1 MSRANKALAVMV
13 VAVMGLWG
21 CAQENKKHG
30 NADPRVKA
38 LEQKNAKLEE
48 DFRAVVDTRDSF
60 RRKLTEQDQETAR
73 LGKELEQLQNAA
85 KERDELRQQL
95 SARATERDAL
105 QGQLEG
111 LRTGIRSLLGQS
123 EKASVAAPSQSEK
136 ASAAAPGQAV
146 TPVAAAK
153 TDEKS

>member
-48 DFRAVVDTRDSF
+48 DFRAVVDTRDNL
-60 RRKLTEQDQETAR
+60 RRKLTDQDEESAR
-73 LGKELEQLQNAA
+73 LSKELEQLQKVA
-85 KERDELRQQL
+85 KERDELRQQV

-105 QGQLEG
+105 QGQLES
-111 LRTGIRSLLGQS
+111 LRTGIRGLLGQ
-123 EKASVAAPSQSEK
+123 AEK
-136 ASAAAPGQAV
+136 ASAAAPSQAV
-146 TPVAAAK
+146 TPVTATKA
-153 TDEKS
+153 DEKS